1 MTKGKYYSKILFK
14 TITRGG
20 KMDYQNFILEKEN
33 KVLTI
38 TLNRPPANSISTAA
52 VFELDQILDEAENDQ
67 EVRVIIIT
75 GKDREDKPEKSIFC
89 AGADITEFGQMF
101 TSGKTESFIKKGQ
114 DTYTRI
120 ERFKKPII
128 ACLNGH
134 ALGGGCELAIACH
147 FRIMAETAT
156 IGTPE
161 INLGLLPGYGGTTR
175 LPRLIP
181 KAKALEMLVAGVRFS
196 AEESLRYGLVNKVV
210 KKGEE
215 LKTAKEF
222 AKNVAINC
230 APIAA
235 QEILKIVALSDE
247 ITPEESFKM
256 ERESFNI
263 LATSKDAMEGVM
275 AFMQKR
281 PPDFKGE

>member
-1 MTKGKYYSKILFK
+1 MS
-14 TITRGG
+14 
-20 KMDYQNFILEKEN
+20 YQNFILEKEGN
-33 KVLTI
+33 ILTVI
-38 TLNRPPANSISTAA
+38 LNRPPANSISSAT
-52 VFELDQILDEAENDQ
+52 VSELNSILNEIEKDK
-67 EVRVIIIT
+67 EVRVVIIT

-101 TSGKTESFIKKGQ
+101 ASGEVETFLKKGQ
-114 DTYTRI
+114 DVYTRL
-120 ERFKKPII
+120 EKFPKPVI

-147 FRIMAETAT
+147 FRIMANTAT

-181 KAKALEMLVAGVRFS
+181 KAKALEMLISATRFS
-196 AEESLRYGLVNKVV
+196 AEESLKYGLVNKVV
-210 KKGEE
+210 GKGEE
-215 LKTAKEF
+215 LKVAKEL
-222 AKNVAINC
+222 AKDIAINC

-235 QEILKIVALSDE
+235 REILKIVALSDE
-247 ITPEESFKM
+247 ITPSESFKM
-256 ERESFNI
+256 EREGFKI
-263 LATSKDAMEGVM
+263 LSKTKDATEGVM

-281 PPDFKGE
+281 SPDFKSE